1 MKPHKSVQQAAA
13 IALWHGHICLV
24 TSRSGKRWVLPKGC
38 LERGKGPGEIV
49 LQEAWEEA
57 GLIGEVQTLPVGSY
71 RYWKAGKQH
80 GVLVFMMEVKDALDE
95 WPERYRR
102 ERCWLRPEKAL
113 TRIREEGLRQ
123 LLRSVF
129 SATSLP
135 LAA

>member
-1 MKPHKSVQQAAA
+1 MKLQRTVQQVAA
-13 IALWHGHICLV
+13 IAVRKGRICLV
-24 TSRSGKRWVLPKGC
+24 TSRSGKRWVVPKGC
-38 LERGKGPGEIV
+38 LERGKSHDEIV

-57 GLIGEVQTLPVGSY
+57 GLEGKIHGDSIGSY
-71 RYWKAGKQH
+71 SYWKTGKRH
-80 GVLVFMMEVKDALDE
+80 EVLVFVMEVKETHDR
-95 WPERYRR
+95 WPEHRRR

-129 SATSLP
+129 SVAAVP